1 MKTTAVIP
9 VRKGSK
15 RVPEKSF
22 RPFANTNLLK
32 LKIENLKK
40 AGCFDDIV
48 VNTDSEVAI
57 DIAKESNVNYH
68 RRDSYYASSKIGAS
82 DFFYNLGNTTDT
94 DIFAYSPV
102 TAPFIKRETYRKC
115 LEMFLNGNDF
125 DSVATVTLVKHHM
138 WLDGKPLNYELDHQP
153 NSQQL
158 PDIYAINWGLC
169 LINKEDLL
177 KHKNVIGKNPEF
189 LGLSDIE
196 GLDIDTPLD
205 FFVAEQVYIRT
216 VVEKNKLVTF

>member
-9 VRKGSK
+9 VRKGSQ

-32 LKIENLKK
+32 LKIQSLKE

-57 DIAKESNVNYH
+57 EIAKESEVHFH
-68 RRDSYYASSKIGAS
+68 RRDSYYASSKCGAS
-82 DFFYNLGNTTDT
+82 DFFYNIGSTTDT
-94 DIFAYSPV
+94 DIFAYTPV
-102 TAPFIKRETYRKC
+102 TAPFIKSETYRKC
-115 LEMFLNGNDF
+115 LELFKSGNGL
-125 DSVATVTLVKHHM
+125 DSVATVNVMKHHM

-153 NSQQL
+153 NSQEL
-158 PDIYAINWGLC
+158 PNIYAINWGLC
-169 LINKEDLL
+169 LIQKEDLL
-177 KHKNVIGKNPEF
+177 KYKNVVGKNPEF
-189 LGLSDIE
+189 VQLSDME
-196 GLDIDTPLD
+196 GMDIDTQLD

-216 VVEKNKLVTF
+216 VIEKNKLIGV